1 MSDLLFA
8 LQPAKFLCEIKRLFD
23 FFLIPI
29 FNYAVINNRQE
40 ITEKI
45 IWELGSNFVAMWGNK
60 LKNSDSRDN
69 SVICLKGAH

>member
-8 LQPAKFLCEIKRLFD
+8 LQPAKFLCEIKRPFD

-29 FNYAVINNRQE
+29 FNYAVINNQQE
-40 ITEKI
+40 ITGKI

-60 LKNSDSRDN
+60 
-69 SVICLKGAH
+69 